1 MAENLDKFNQFWL
14 ISLKLVV
21 SYEISIL
28 SIPKI
33 FVYQKKKKNHTYDS
47 ITTIKHLKDVLK
59 QACDSF

>member
-33 FVYQKKKKNHTYDS
+33 FVYQKKK
-47 ITTIKHLKDVLK
+47 IICMI
-59 QACDSF
+59 Q

>member
-33 FVYQKKKKNHTYDS
+33 FVYQKKNHMYDS

-59 QACDSF
+59 QTCDSF